1 MNSGIGV
8 PKAPGGA
15 FFAFAIPYKAL
26 WRENRKK
33 AHTGACYPT
42 NPLAYHLSNLFS
54 SFPLCSSITLFFPL
68 SFPHSLTILY

>member
-54 SFPLCSSITLFFPL
+54 SLFKYNSLFPLIL
-68 SFPHSLTILY
+68 SP